1 MFISDGYFQ
10 IPVCTDQSNLNLID
24 THGIGKELFTMEV
37 PTPSDLFSGEAFT
50 GLQFSIEN
58 STLDVATI
66 NSTTGW

>member
-1 MFISDGYFQ
+1 M
-10 IPVCTDQSNLNLID
+10 
-24 THGIGKELFTMEV
+24 HGIGKELFTMEV